1 MIHRRLSALAL
12 VASGAL
18 VVTTTT
24 MLPSFAADADRA
36 DASSP
41 NLADATSPFTIIV
54 HLEEGSGDPAARLA
68 DAKKRIGDAVAQASP
83 GATME
88 VVRDY
93 THAFEGLAIKAPDS
107 ALSAIKATQG
117 VAGAFVEGYHDPVTD
132 PDFWSIQGGYGKPA
146 DSSDLGAASRMTGA
160 AAASQRGQ
168 GQVVEVIDTGVDTS
182 HKAFAGVMDAASLR
196 LTQTDMTALMTDLGA
211 GKNGAWVSDKI
222 PFAYDYG
229 DGDANVIPGSEGGWA
244 SEQGTHVAA
253 LATAND
259 TALTGA
265 APGAQLIVAKA
276 TRGNTYTA
284 NDSALLAALDDA
296 AVLKPDAI
304 TVSFATLEGMS
315 TDSVALYSQVYQ
327 TLSDQ
332 GIVVNA
338 PAGNNENNS
347 YASDPDTGLLGF
359 PAFYPSTLAVASV
372 DEQTVAEQGSQ
383 PISVS
388 DFSGTGATYDLRLK
402 PEIAAPGGAVMSAS
416 PGNYYGRMSGTAEA
430 SAQVAGIAT
439 LVRQRVAT
447 DPAFAGMSAAEKNA
461 VVTNFLMGTARPMP
475 DATQTDG
482 TFYSPRRVGA
492 GLVDAVGATT
502 SPVYPSVVGAA
513 DSSRPKADLGDG
525 TDGWSF
531 QVQLTNVSDAAHTYT
546 LGGQALSEDVQSMLF
561 TGHSTNWA
569 GKGIDLTFSSDSV
582 TVPAKSSVTVT
593 VTVTPK
599 GEFASYATSNTP
611 NGTFIDG
618 AVTFASTDGQPNLTV
633 PYLGFYGS
641 WGAASVFD
649 QQSPNNHKVGFGTT
663 LMSSTLPFGQF
674 NPFEIEDERALHD
687 FNPEGFVI
695 TRSTKAGARTRA
707 ATGTILLRAVPS
719 LTYTVT
725 NEAGATVSTYTCDRA
740 DKAFYDDHWRGMHN
754 VEFMSPGC
762 APGFDGYDADGNEL
776 PDGRY
781 TVTIEAAT
789 YGPSSMTQQT
799 SYSFAVDTASPVI
812 SNVAITGEGDAAT
825 LSFDVTDAS
834 PIAGFGFKAT
844 PDGALTLWKEEEY
857 LGQRADD
864 GLFHEHYH
872 VKIVDVR
879 SQLGVDPATIY
890 LYAWDWAKNEGTTT
904 AAIKPVAM
912 TSLSVSPALVSLVVG
927 ESVTLSVSHEPVDAT
942 VTSVVWSSSD
952 EAVATVSADDV
963 VSAVGAGDATITV
976 ADPTQP
982 SVMASATIHVNAP
995 VPAPKAGVWK
1005 WSARGWWYRYEDGS
1019 YPSSTALV
1027 IDGSTYRFDAAGYMR
1042 TGWVKDQGAWYY
1054 HEASGAQ
1061 ASGWVFSGARWYY
1074 LSPDSGVMVTGWVQV
1089 GSTWYYLNPS
1099 DGAMATGWLKEGGY
1113 WYYLQPGSGAMVTGW
1128 LKIWGTWYHF
1138 ADNGQL
1144 IS

>member
-36 DASSP
+36 EASSP

-93 THAFEGLAIKAPDS
+93 THAFEGVAIKAPAS

-182 HKAFAGVMDAASLR
+182 HEAFAGVMDAASLR
-196 LTQTDMTALMTDLGA
+196 LTQTDMTSLMTDLGA
-211 GKNGAWVSDKI
+211 GKNGAWISDKI

-327 TLSDQ
+327 TLNDQ

-347 YASDPDTGLLGF
+347 YASDPDAGLLGF

-372 DEQTVAEQGSQ
+372 DEQTMAEQGSQ

-502 SPVYPSVVGAA
+502 SPVYPSMVGVV

-525 TDGWSF
+525 TNGWSF

-569 GKGIDLTFSSDSV
+569 GKGINLTFSSDSV
-582 TVPAKSSVTVT
+582 TVPAKSSATVT
-593 VTVTPK
+593 VTVTPTA
-599 GEFASYATSNTP
+599 EFASYAAEHTP
-611 NGTFIDG
+611 QGTFIDG
-618 AVTFASTDGQPNLTV
+618 AVTFTSTDGQPSLTV
-633 PYLGFYGS
+633 PYLGFYG
-641 WGAASVFD
+641 AEEEPTIFD
-649 QQSPNNHKVGFGTT
+649 SPVYEKGKIGTSTMTFHRLT
-663 LMSSTLPFGQF
+663 LGQL
-674 NPFEIEDERALHD
+674 NPFD
-687 FNPEGFVI
+687 PEESMAI
-695 TRSTKAGARTRA
+695 STNDRDLYIISRSTEENARTYA
-707 ATGTILLRAVPS
+707 IPATILLRDVDK
-719 LTYTVT
+719 LTYTYT
-725 NEAGATVSTYTCDRA
+725 NETGEVVRSYEYGSVPKSHSYFNGRFTEVTTAEEHFDSTPIF
-740 DKAFYDDHWRGMHN
+740 K
-754 VEFMSPGC
+754 
-762 APGFDGYDADGNEL
+762 GYDAAGNEL
-776 PDGRY
+776 PDGAY
-781 TVTIEAAT
+781 TLTIEGTSTDAT
-789 YGPSSMTQQT
+789 PTTQQLT
-799 SYSFAVDTASPVI
+799 HVIRLDTQAPVV
-812 SNVAITGEGDAAT
+812 SNLTITGEGNERT
-825 LSFDVTDAS
+825 LSFDVTDS
-834 PIAGFGFKAT
+834 SYIAGYGFSSTA
-844 PDGALTLWKEEEY
+844 DGAPFMQEKEYHWGEQGE
-857 LGQRADD
+857 D
-864 GLFHEHYH
+864 GLIHYH
-872 VKIVDVR
+872 YDVPISTIAQR
-879 SQLGVDPATIY
+879 SGGDPSTVY
-890 LYAWDWAKNEGTTT
+890 LQVWDWPLNKGTV
-904 AAIKPVAM
+904 K
-912 TSLSVSPALVSLVVG
+912 
-927 ESVTLSVSHEPVDAT
+927 VDLKA
-942 VTSVVWSSSD
+942 
-952 EAVATVSADDV
+952 
-963 VSAVGAGDATITV
+963 
-976 ADPTQP
+976 
-982 SVMASATIHVNAP
+982 
-995 VPAPKAGVWK
+995 APKTGEWT
-1005 WSARGWWYRYEDGS
+1005 WGARGWWYRYEDGS
-1019 YPSSTALV
+1019 YPVDAAVV

-1054 HEASGAQ
+1054 HSLSGAQ
-1061 ASGWVFSGARWYY
+1061 ASGWVSSGGRWYY

-1113 WYYLQPGSGAMVTGW
+1113 WYYLQPGSGAMATGW

>member
-36 DASSP
+36 EASSP

-93 THAFEGLAIKAPDS
+93 THAFEGVAIKAPAS

-168 GQVVEVIDTGVDTS
+168 GQVIEVIDTGVDTS
-182 HKAFAGVMDAASLR
+182 HEAFAGVMDAASLR
-196 LTQTDMTALMTDLGA
+196 LTQTDMTSLMTDFGA
-211 GKNGAWVSDKI
+211 GKNGAWISDKI

-332 GIVVNA
+332 GVVVNA

-372 DEQTVAEQGSQ
+372 DEQTVAEQGTQ

-461 VVTNFLMGTARPMP
+461 VVTNLLMGTAHPIV
-475 DATQTDG
+475 DATKADG
-482 TFYSPRRVGA
+482 AFYSPRRVGA

-513 DSSRPKADLGDG
+513 DSSRPKAELGDG
-525 TDGWSF
+525 TDGWTF

-582 TVPAKSSVTVT
+582 TVPAKSSATVT
-593 VTVTPK
+593 VTVTPTA
-599 GEFASYATSNTP
+599 EFASYAAEHTP
-611 NGTFIDG
+611 QGTFIDG
-618 AVTFASTDGQPNLTV
+618 AVTFTSTDGQPSLTV
-633 PYLGFYGS
+633 PYLGFYG
-641 WGAASVFD
+641 AEEEPTIFD
-649 QQSPNNHKVGFGTT
+649 SPVYEKGKIGTSTMTFHRLT
-663 LMSSTLPFGQF
+663 LGQL
-674 NPFEIEDERALHD
+674 NPFD
-687 FNPEGFVI
+687 PEESMAI
-695 TRSTKAGARTRA
+695 STNDRDLSIISRSTEENARTYA
-707 ATGTILLRAVPS
+707 IPATILLRDVDK
-719 LTYTVT
+719 LTYTYT
-725 NEAGATVSTYTCDRA
+725 NETGEVVRSYEYGSVPKSHSYFNGRFTEVTTAEEHFDSTPIF
-740 DKAFYDDHWRGMHN
+740 K
-754 VEFMSPGC
+754 
-762 APGFDGYDADGNEL
+762 GYDAAGNEL
-776 PDGRY
+776 PDGAY
-781 TVTIEAAT
+781 TLTIEGTSTDAT
-789 YGPSSMTQQT
+789 PTTQQLT
-799 SYSFAVDTASPVI
+799 HVIRLDTQAPVV
-812 SNVAITGEGDAAT
+812 SNLTITGEGNERT
-825 LSFDVTDAS
+825 LSFDVTDS
-834 PIAGFGFKAT
+834 SYIAGYGFSSTA
-844 PDGALTLWKEEEY
+844 DGAPFMQEKEYHWGEQEE
-857 LGQRADD
+857 D
-864 GLFHEHYH
+864 GLIHYH
-872 VKIVDVR
+872 YDVPISTIAQR
-879 SQLGVDPATIY
+879 SGGDPSTVY
-890 LYAWDWAKNEGTTT
+890 LQVWDWPLNKGTV
-904 AAIKPVAM
+904 K
-912 TSLSVSPALVSLVVG
+912 
-927 ESVTLSVSHEPVDAT
+927 VDLKA
-942 VTSVVWSSSD
+942 
-952 EAVATVSADDV
+952 
-963 VSAVGAGDATITV
+963 
-976 ADPTQP
+976 
-982 SVMASATIHVNAP
+982 
-995 VPAPKAGVWK
+995 APKTGEWT
-1005 WSARGWWYRYEDGS
+1005 WGARGWWYRYEDGS

-1027 IDGSTYRFDAAGYMR
+1027 IDGSTYRFDVSGYMR
-1042 TGWVKDQGAWYY
+1042 TGWVFEDGQWFY
-1054 HEASGAQ
+1054 HSLSGAQ
-1061 ASGWVFSGARWYY
+1061 ATGWVRSGVHWYY
-1074 LSPDSGVMVTGWVQV
+1074 LDPASGVMVTGWVQV
-1089 GSTWYYLNPS
+1089 GSTWYYLSPDS
-1099 DGAMATGWLKEGGY
+1099 GAMATGWLKEGGY

>member
-41 NLADATSPFTIIV
+41 TLADATSPFTIIV

-68 DAKKRIGDAVAQASP
+68 DAKKRIGDAVAQSSP

-93 THAFEGLAIKAPDS
+93 THAFEGVAIKAPAS

-160 AAASQRGQ
+160 AVASQRGQ

-182 HKAFAGVMDAASLR
+182 HEAFAGVMDAASLR
-196 LTQTDMTALMTDLGA
+196 FTQTDMTSLMTDLGA

-296 AVLKPDAI
+296 AVLKPDAL

-372 DEQTVAEQGSQ
+372 DEQAVAEQGTQ

-430 SAQVAGIAT
+430 SAQVAGIAA

-525 TDGWSF
+525 TDGWTF

-546 LGGQALSEDVQSMLF
+546 LGGQALSEDVNFLLY
-561 TGHSTNWA
+561 TGHATNWT

-582 TVPAKSSVTVT
+582 TVPAKSSATVT
-593 VTVTPK
+593 ITVTPTA
-599 GEFASYATSNTP
+599 EFASFAAEHTP
-611 NGTFIDG
+611 QGTFIDG
-618 AVTFASTDGQPNLTV
+618 AVTFTSTDGQPGLTV
-633 PYLGFYGS
+633 PYLGFYG
-641 WGAASVFD
+641 AEEQPTIFD
-649 QQSPNNHKVGFGTT
+649 SPVYEKGKIGTSTMTFHRLT
-663 LMSSTLPFGQF
+663 LGQL
-674 NPFEIEDERALHD
+674 NPFD
-687 FNPEGFVI
+687 PEESMAI
-695 TRSTKAGARTRA
+695 STNDRDLYIISRSTEENARTYA
-707 ATGTILLRAVPS
+707 IPATILLRDVDK
-719 LTYTVT
+719 LTYTYT
-725 NEAGATVSTYTCDRA
+725 NETGEVVRSYEYGSVPKSHSYFNGRFTEVTTAEEHFDSTPI
-740 DKAFYDDHWRGMHN
+740 F
-754 VEFMSPGC
+754 E
-762 APGFDGYDADGNEL
+762 GYDAAGNEL
-776 PDGRY
+776 PDGAY
-781 TVTIEAAT
+781 TLTIEGTSTDAT
-789 YGPSSMTQQT
+789 PTTQQLT
-799 SYSFAVDTASPVI
+799 HVIRLDTQAPVV
-812 SNVAITGEGDAAT
+812 SNLTITGEGNERT
-825 LSFDVTDAS
+825 LSFDVTDS
-834 PIAGFGFKAT
+834 SYIAGYGFSSTA
-844 PDGALTLWKEEEY
+844 DGAPFMQEKEYHWGEQGE
-857 LGQRADD
+857 D
-864 GLFHEHYH
+864 GLIHYH
-872 VKIVDVR
+872 YDVPISTIAQR
-879 SQLGVDPATIY
+879 SGGDPSTVY
-890 LYAWDWAKNEGTTT
+890 LQVWDWPLNKGTV
-904 AAIKPVAM
+904 K
-912 TSLSVSPALVSLVVG
+912 
-927 ESVTLSVSHEPVDAT
+927 VDLKA
-942 VTSVVWSSSD
+942 
-952 EAVATVSADDV
+952 
-963 VSAVGAGDATITV
+963 
-976 ADPTQP
+976 
-982 SVMASATIHVNAP
+982 
-995 VPAPKAGVWK
+995 APKTGEWK
-1005 WSARGWWYRYEDGS
+1005 WGARGWWYRYEDGS
-1019 YPSSTALV
+1019 FPVDAAVV

-1061 ASGWVFSGARWYY
+1061 TSGWVFSGARWYY
-1074 LSPDSGVMVTGWVQV
+1074 LSPDSGVMATGWVQV
-1089 GSTWYYLNPS
+1089 GSTWYYLSP
-1099 DGAMATGWLKEGGY
+1099 DGGAMVTGWLKEGGY